1 MQAYIT
7 TIKSHFGQLVLALL
21 LGFGIASPAALQA
34 ANYDSGVFEFQQKLA
49 KGGNPQAQYQ
59 LATMYESG
67 RGVTKDVNK
76 AREWYEKSAAG
87 NYAAAK
93 HRLTFLEVKTG
104 GFKNSHKPWVN
115 QLAGD
120 AKKGNGEA
128 MYILGEM
135 YEKGIGVKQ
144 DYKRA
149 QKYYKSSASKGSV
162 DAENRLFD
170 IEQKVAQ
177 QNQQKDKAQ
186 KEKAA
191 KAREDAAKK
200 QKAEKE
206 RKAKQQAAARA
217 EQNRKNQ
224 MKSDQERRRLEAE
237 KRKLAEDR
245 RQLEAQKRALQAQK
259 AADSK
264 AAAQEAAMKANEEEK
279 EGEMFESE
287 LCTGKAARFR
297 TQCQ

>member
-1 MQAYIT
+1 MQVYLT

-34 ANYDSGVFEFQQKLA
+34 ANNYDSGVFEFQQKLA

-67 RGVTKDVNK
+67 RGVAKDVNK
-76 AREWYEKSAAG
+76 AREWYKKSAAG

-162 DAENRLFD
+162 DAENRLYD

-177 QNQQKDKAQ
+177 QNQQRQQKDKAQ

-191 KAREDAAKK
+191 KAREEAARK
-200 QKAEKE
+200 QKADKE
-206 RKAKQQAAARA
+206 RKAKQAAAARA
-217 EQNRKNQ
+217 EQNRKKQ
-224 MKSDQERRRLEAE
+224 MKSDQERKRLEAE
-237 KRKLAEDR
+237 RRKLAEER
-245 RQLEAQKRALQAQK
+245 RQLEVQRRALQAQK
-259 AADSK
+259 AAD
-264 AAAQEAAMKANEEEK
+264 QEAAMKADEEK
-279 EGEMFESE
+279 KEEKFESE
-287 LCTGKAARFR
+287 LCSGKAARFR